1 MQVVYSNRS
10 AANLKLNKLKEA
22 LSDANKCIEL
32 DRNWSK
38 GYTRKGDALFS
49 SVKYSD
55 ANDAYNSAKTLSP
68 ADESITAKCEL
79 TRKAIRTEADRKSG
93 AFSSDSGPT
102 SIAAAKPLEKAIII
116 FRYLLLLSGILY
128 FVPLGRNYSLICYR

>member
-55 ANDAYNSAKTLSP
+55 ANDAYNSAKKLSP
-68 ADESITAKCEL
+68 TDESITAKCEL
-79 TRKAIRTEADRKSG
+79 SRKAIRTEADRKSG
-93 AFSSDSGPT
+93 SSSSDSEPT
-102 SIAAAKPLEKAIII
+102 SLAAAKPFEKAVII

-128 FVPLGRNYSLICYR
+128 FVPLGSTYSFICYR